1 MTGPT
6 LADLEAAADIVHRH
20 VTPTPQ
26 IRWPLLEARAGC
38 EVWVKHEN
46 HTPIGAFK
54 VRGGLVYMEHLKRER
69 PDVAGVINATRG
81 NHGQSVAFAA
91 ARAGLRAVIVVPHGN
106 NPEKNA
112 AMKALGAE
120 LIEYGAHFQEAYEY
134 TDRLADEQGLHMIRA
149 FHPWL
154 VLGVATYSLE
164 FLRAAPNL
172 DTVYVPIGQGSGICG
187 LIAARD
193 ALGLA
198 TRIVGVVS
206 ENAACYAL
214 SFAAG
219 RPVSTNSADT
229 IADGVAC
236 RVPDPAALEIIL
248 AGAERVHQVS
258 DAAVMDAM
266 AHYFTDTH
274 NVAEGAGAAPLA
286 ALLAERDQMAG
297 TRVGLIL
304 SGGNADATLFRQVL
318 A

>member
-1 MTGPT
+1 
-6 LADLEAAADIVHRH
+6 
-20 VTPTPQ
+20 
-26 IRWPLLEARAGC
+26 
-38 EVWVKHEN
+38 
-46 HTPIGAFK
+46 
-54 VRGGLVYMEHLKRER
+54 
-69 PDVAGVINATRG
+69 
-81 NHGQSVAFAA
+81 
-91 ARAGLRAVIVVPHGN
+91 
-106 NPEKNA
+106 
-112 AMKALGAE
+112 
-120 LIEYGAHFQEAYEY
+120 
-134 TDRLADEQGLHMIRA
+134 MIRA

-266 AHYFTDTH
+266 AHYVTDTH